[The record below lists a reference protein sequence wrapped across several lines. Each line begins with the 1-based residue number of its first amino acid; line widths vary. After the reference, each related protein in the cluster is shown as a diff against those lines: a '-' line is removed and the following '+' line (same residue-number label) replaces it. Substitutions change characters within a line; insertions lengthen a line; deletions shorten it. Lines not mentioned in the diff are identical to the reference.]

1 MRIRLDPNGDR
12 PLSEQLRDGIA
23 ARVVSGRLG
32 PGQRMPAVRAL
43 AAELDLA
50 PNTVAKA
57 YRELESAGYLVA
69 RGRRGTFVCDVLPER
84 PADDEAALVDAAR
97 AFARR
102 ARQLGADPDR
112 ALAAVRRVIRDA
124 P

>member
-12 PLSEQLRDGIA
+12 PLSAQLRDGIA
-23 ARVVSGRLG
+23 ARVVSGRLA
-32 PGQRMPAVRAL
+32 PGERVPAVRAL

-69 RGRRGTFVCDVLPER
+69 QGRRGTFVCDVLPER
-84 PADDEAALVDAAR
+84 PADEHAALAAAAR
-97 AFARR
+97 VFARR
-102 ARQLGADPDR
+102 ARQLDVDPDR
-112 ALAAVRRVIRDA
+112 ALAAVRMVIREA